1 MDFFEAVKW
10 KYERKSFMKY
20 IQMPLGPLQTNC
32 YILQDD
38 DNNCIIFDPG
48 EESSKLIAFIKE
60 KKLKPLAV
68 LLTHAHFDHIGA
80 LDDVRDAFQIPA
92 YIHEKENK
100 WLSDSRLNGSV
111 AFLMGQQIVQRRAE
125 ELISKE
131 GTLTIGDFTFE
142 VLETPG
148 HSIGSVSYYVRKAG
162 FLFSGDVLFQGSI
175 GRTDLPGGSM
185 ETLMS
190 SIRTKLVTLPKDTI
204 VFPGHGPITTI
215 EEELEF
221 NPFLRRM

>member
-1 MDFFEAVKW
+1 
-10 KYERKSFMKY
+10 MKY

-32 YILQDD
+32 YILHDD
-38 DNNCIIFDPG
+38 ENNCIIFDPG
-48 EESSKLIAFIKE
+48 EESAKLISFVKD

-80 LDDVRDAFQIPA
+80 LDDVRDAFGIPA

-100 WLSDSRLNGSV
+100 WLADARLNGSV
-111 AFLMGQQIVQRRAE
+111 AFLMGQQIVQRKAE

-131 GTLTIGDFTFE
+131 GQLEIGSFTFE

-148 HSIGSVSYYVRKAG
+148 HSIGSVSYYLKEAG

-175 GRTDLPGGSM
+175 GRTDLSGGSM
-185 ETLMS
+185 ETLMA
-190 SIRTKLVTLPKDTI
+190 SIRTKLLALPHNTI

-215 EEELEF
+215 EEELDY
-221 NPFLRRM
+221 NPFLRGM

>member
-1 MDFFEAVKW
+1 
-10 KYERKSFMKY
+10 MKY

-32 YILQDD
+32 YILHDD
-38 DNNCIIFDPG
+38 ENNCIIFDPG
-48 EESSKLIAFIKE
+48 EESAKLISFVKD

-80 LDDVRDAFQIPA
+80 LDDVRDAFGIPA
-92 YIHEKENK
+92 YIHERESK
-100 WLSDSRLNGSV
+100 WLADARLNGSV
-111 AFLMGQQIVQRRAE
+111 AFLMGQQIVQRKAE

-131 GTLTIGDFTFE
+131 GKLEIGSFTFE

-148 HSIGSVSYYVRKAG
+148 HSIGSVSYYVKEAG

-185 ETLMS
+185 ETLME
-190 SIRTKLVTLPKDTI
+190 SIRTKLLALPHNTI

-215 EEELEF
+215 EEELDY
-221 NPFLRRM
+221 NPFLRGM